1 MNSAENRSSQEGKK
15 RGNGVYA
22 RGFAATF
29 RRRAPGGRLRRSS
42 IGSGRGRAHGMVR
55 GKRTVTVDDGLG
67 RNFSIGDFYSYSIPK
82 GSFME

>member
-1 MNSAENRSSQEGKK
+1 MTVTDCHFKHFVEKLRI
-15 RGNGVYA
+15 RVCA